1 METSLT
7 EDQMKRQDL
16 VDNAIYDMIC
26 SINPTNKDVDWQDV
40 SEIIGD
46 IRDVVF
52 SHMGEK
58 WGCSEM
64 EFYPFVE

>member
-46 IRDVVF
+46 IRDIVF
-52 SHMGEK
+52 SQMSER